1 VERSTAGLDVAAL
14 TQEVQILQLVP
25 VEVAGDVDT
34 LRPHNN
40 HLKMEFCIYRFN
52 HQTKLMQFISSVSDP
67 DPYWIRIGSVFNRT
81 IGSGSGSVI

>member
-40 HLKMEFCIYRFN
+40 HLKMELSSYHRYRFN
-52 HQTKLMQFISSVSDP
+52 LP
-67 DPYWIRIGSVFNRT
+67 T
-81 IGSGSGSVI
+81 IENAAYAIP